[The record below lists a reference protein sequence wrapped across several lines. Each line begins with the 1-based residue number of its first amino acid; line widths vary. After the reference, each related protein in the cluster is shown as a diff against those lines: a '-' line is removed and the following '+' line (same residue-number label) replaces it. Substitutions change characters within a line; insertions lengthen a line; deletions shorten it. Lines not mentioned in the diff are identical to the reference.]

1 MNFRNIVMV
10 FLVVGSFFAINTT
23 PSFAAPEE
31 DKLTGRQIMEKQKEL
46 HKVSSEIEFQKMVLV
61 DKSGTKET
69 RDVRRYIQEQEE
81 VDVFRSLIV
90 FLQPADIKGT
100 ALLNWQHKD
109 QSDDQ
114 WLYLPAQ
121 GKMQRIA
128 KGGGRNYF
136 MGTDFTYEDM
146 QSEEFDDYKYT
157 LLKEEPFAEEGTCYV
172 VEAIPATKEKER
184 GSGYSKRV
192 MWLRKDI
199 FLTVKVDFYGRRK
212 KLIKTQTNS
221 AIENVKGT
229 IWRAKKTLMDNFK
242 VKHKTAIMV
251 VKRAVNEEIPAKTF
265 TERFILKGEHT
276 Q

>member
-1 MNFRNIVMV
+1 MDFRNIVGFFLMV
-10 FLVVGSFFAINTT
+10 GFYFAINAS
-23 PSFAAPEE
+23 PSFAAPTEG
-31 DKLTGRQIMEKQKEL
+31 KLTGRQIMEKQKEL
-46 HKVSSEIEFQKMVLV
+46 HNVSSEFESQKMVLV
-61 DKSGTKET
+61 DKTGSKET
-69 RDVRRYIQEQEE
+69 RDVRRYIKEHET
-81 VDVFRSLIV
+81 DVFRSLIV
-90 FLQPADIKGT
+90 FLQPSDIEGT

-109 QSDDQ
+109 QADDQ

-128 KGGGRNYF
+128 KGGKKNYF

-157 LLKEEPFAEEGTCYV
+157 LLKEEPYANEYTCYV
-172 VEAIPATKEKER
+172 VEAIPANKEKER
-184 GSGYSKRV
+184 ESAYSKRV

-199 FLTVKVDFYGRRK
+199 FLTVKIDFYDRRE

-229 IWRAKKTLMDNFK
+229 IWRAKQTIMDNHK
-242 VKHKTAIMV
+242 SKHKTAIMV
-251 VKRAVNEEIPAKTF
+251 VKREVNEEMPDKTF

>member
-1 MNFRNIVMV
+1 MNFRNIVVV

-31 DKLTGRQIMEKQKEL
+31 DKLTGRQIMEKQKDL
-46 HKVSSEIEFQKMVLV
+46 HKVSSEFEFQKMVLV
-61 DKSGTKET
+61 DKTGSKET
-69 RDVRRYIQEQEE
+69 RDVRRYIKENE

-90 FLQPADIKGT
+90 FLQPSDIKGT

-109 QSDDQ
+109 RADDQ

-157 LLKEEPFAEEGTCYV
+157 LLKEEPYADEGTCYV
-172 VEAIPATKEKER
+172 VEAIPANKEKER
-184 GSGYSKRV
+184 ESGYSKRI

-199 FLTVKVDFYGRRK
+199 FLTVKIDFYDRRK

-229 IWRAKKTLMDNFK
+229 IWRAKKALMDNHK
-242 VKHKTAIMV
+242 AKHKTAIMV
-251 VKRAVNEEIPAKTF
+251 VKREVNEEIPDKTF

>member
-1 MNFRNIVMV
+1 MNFRNFAVV
-10 FLVVGSFFAINTT
+10 FLMGVFFFTINAV
-23 PSFAAPEE
+23 PSFADPSEGE
-31 DKLTGRQIMEKQKEL
+31 LTGRQIMEKQKEL
-46 HKVSSEIEFQKMVLV
+46 HKVSSEFESQKMVLV

-81 VDVFRSLIV
+81 TDVFRSLIV
-90 FLQPADIKGT
+90 FLQPPDIKGT

-146 QSEEFDDYKYT
+146 QSEEFDDYTYT
-157 LLKEEPFAEEGTCYV
+157 LLREEPIADEGDCYV
-172 VEAIPATKEKER
+172 VEALPATKEKQR
-184 GSGYSKRV
+184 GSGYSKRI

-199 FLTVKVDFYGRRK
+199 FITVKVEFYDRRK

-221 AIENVKGT
+221 AFENVKGT
-229 IWRAKKTLMDNFK
+229 IWRAKKTLMDNIK
-242 VKHKTAIMV
+242 VQHKTAIMV
-251 VKRAVNEEIPAKTF
+251 VKRTVNEEIPAKTF